1 VEGAGVGVT
10 AAAVWVSMAEA
21 NWAAVV
27 PMMSM
32 VGVGLADTC
41 GVQAVKKN
49 ASTNSKTIWLMIS
62 FFINVSGVGV
72 NFTRVLPV

>member
-1 VEGAGVGVT
+1 
-10 AAAVWVSMAEA
+10 
-21 NWAAVV
+21 
-27 PMMSM
+27 MSM

-62 FFINVSGVGV
+62 FFINVSDVGM
-72 NFTRVLPV
+72 NFTRVLPA